1 MEESMKTRRLSVAV
15 SMSLAIGSTPAV
27 ADEHDHSRA
36 GKTLGK
42 VSFSNSCKPEVQES
56 FQRAV
61 AMLHSC
67 RKR

>member
-1 MEESMKTRRLSVAV
+1 MEESMQTRRLCLAV
-15 SMSLAIGSTPAV
+15 SMSLVIGSTPAI
-27 ADEHDHSRA
+27 ADEHHHSRA
-36 GKTLGK
+36 GENLGK
-42 VSFSNSCKPEVQES
+42 VSFSNSCKPEAQES

>member
-1 MEESMKTRRLSVAV
+1 MEESMKTRRLFLAV
-15 SMSLAIGSTPAV
+15 SMSLAIGSTPAI
-27 ADEHDHSRA
+27 ADEHHYSRA
-36 GKTLGK
+36 GEKLVK